1 MAEEQQAAGA
11 NGAENPQTFRIH
23 KVYTKDVS
31 FESPSTPALFV
42 KQNEWKPEVNL
53 QLNSES
59 RQINGDVYETVLTVT
74 VTVKSADQTAYLV
87 EVKQAGLF
95 QLQGFD
101 EKNRGGLLGSYCPN
115 ILFPFAREV
124 VSDLVVKGGFP
135 QLLLEPINFDALYAQ
150 HLQKA
155 KAAAEQS
162 TETPQ

>member
-11 NGAENPQTFRIH
+11 NGAENAQSFRIH
-23 KVYTKDVS
+23 KVFTKDIS
-31 FESPSTPALFV
+31 FESPNTPAMFV
-42 KQNEWKPEVNL
+42 SQNEWKPEVNL

-59 RQINGDVYETVLTVT
+59 RQVNGDLYETVLTVT
-74 VTVKSADQTAYLV
+74 VTVKSNEQTAYLV

-95 QLQGFD
+95 QVQGFD
-101 EKNRGGLLGSYCPN
+101 DNNRGGLLGSYCPN

-155 KAAAEQS
+155 QTAAQG
-162 TETPQ
+162 TDTPQ

>member
-11 NGAENPQTFRIH
+11 NGAENAQSFRIH
-23 KVYTKDVS
+23 KVFTKDIS
-31 FESPSTPALFV
+31 FESPNTPTMFV
-42 KQNEWKPEVNL
+42 SQNEWKPEVNL

-59 RQINGDVYETVLTVT
+59 RQINGDLYETVLTVT
-74 VTVKSADQTAYLV
+74 VTVKSNEQTAYLV

-95 QLQGFD
+95 QVQGFD
-101 EKNRGGLLGSYCPN
+101 DSNRGGLLGSYCPN

-155 KAAAEQS
+155 QTAAQG
-162 TETPQ
+162 TDTPQ

>member
-11 NGAENPQTFRIH
+11 NGAENAQQTFRIH
-23 KVYTKDVS
+23 KVFTKDIS
-31 FESPSTPALFV
+31 FESPNTPAMFV
-42 KQNEWKPEVNL
+42 SQNEWKPEVNL

-59 RQINGDVYETVLTVT
+59 RQVNGDLYETVLTVT
-74 VTVKSADQTAYLV
+74 VTVKSNEQTAYLV

-95 QLQGFD
+95 QVQGFD
-101 EKNRGGLLGSYCPN
+101 DNNRGGLLGSYCPN

-155 KAAAEQS
+155 QTAAQG
-162 TETPQ
+162 TDTPQ